1 LPERR
6 HKVRAKTF
14 YIGIG
19 AGTAITVEAEQLAE
33 HKGDQLWR
41 TKEGKLFV
49 YATNEFLGT
58 LSHALLPAHPFDF
71 VQGHWF
77 GDLAKRAGVEART
90 TEEAV
95 LALERLEKGSE
106 R

>member
-6 HKVRAKTF
+6 HKVKAKTF
-14 YIGIG
+14 YIGTG
-19 AGTAITVEAEQLAE
+19 TGTAITVEAEQLAE
-33 HKGDQLWR
+33 HEGDQLWR
-41 TKEGKLFV
+41 TKEGKLLV
-49 YATNEFLGT
+49 YATNEF
-58 LSHALLPAHPFDF
+58 F

-95 LALERLEKGSE
+95 LALERLEKGGS